1 MSKYIKAVR
10 LWGLRRTLQK
20 MYMLKDVK
28 FGALQ
33 GVDKFGN
40 EYFEN
45 AKDYHWG
52 QHRWVEHK
60 KWDSNLLAEASVVP
74 PEWHRW
80 LHGMTDDPPGTG
92 QMSAEGARTGLPIFD
107 ANVADGVPAGHHNAE
122 HQTEW
127 HMNYTI
133 ARERGHETGSYYSA
147 PGENKFYSQPGARS
161 NPHQSETES
170 KVESWVPGSAKGS
183 KRPIPRDIQKL

>member
-1 MSKYIKAVR
+1 MSKYLKAVR

-80 LHGMTDDPPGTG
+80 LHGQTDDVPGEG
-92 QMSAEGARTGLPIFD
+92 QMSDEGARTGLPIFD
-107 ANVADGVPAGHHNAE
+107 DNVAKGVPEGHHSE
-122 HQTEW
+122 HQTDW

-133 ARERGHETGSYYSA
+133 ARERGHKTGSYYSA
-147 PGENKFYSQPGARS
+147 PGENKFYSQPGALT
-161 NPHQSETES
+161 NPKQSGTES
-170 KVESWVPGSAKGS
+170 KVEAWTPGQKGS
-183 KRPIPRDIQKL
+183 NRPVPRDIQKL